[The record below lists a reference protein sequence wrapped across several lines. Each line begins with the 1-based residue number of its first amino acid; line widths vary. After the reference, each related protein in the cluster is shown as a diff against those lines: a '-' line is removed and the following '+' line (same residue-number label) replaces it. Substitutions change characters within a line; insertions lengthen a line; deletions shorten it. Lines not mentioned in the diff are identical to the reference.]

1 MEFSDAEI
9 KKLEEITTLYATV
22 KKWMLY
28 AEEIHPEKKTFIQ
41 PINEIKNAFDHLMRI
56 FASKLELKSADDSYI
71 TINLDKAFAH
81 IYRAAYDLLDYISI
95 YLRKKISDEINGIS
109 PEALTTIFPEY
120 YKEIKPYVESKSS
133 EISNLR
139 ANKDIGDPNT
149 DDLQKY
155 VEIIETIKSLLDKI
169 LEIKPSLIDYEVKK
183 KKEVRKSKFLEILIY
198 IAIAIV
204 SGVIGAIS
212 YAYF

>member
-41 PINEIKNAFDHLMRI
+41 PINEIKNAFDHLMRV
-56 FASKLELKSADDSYI
+56 FASKLELKSTDATYI
-71 TINLDKAFAH
+71 AINLDKAFAH
-81 IYRAAYDLLDYISI
+81 IYRATYDLLDYISI
-95 YLRKKISDEINGIS
+95 YLRKKISDELDRIS
-109 PEALTTIFPEY
+109 PEALTKIFSEY
-120 YKEIKPYVESKSS
+120 YKEIKPYIESKSS

-139 ANKDIGDPNT
+139 ANKDIADPNI

-155 VEIIETIKSLLDKI
+155 VEIIERMKTYLDKI
-169 LEIKPSLIDYEVKK
+169 VEIKPSLIDYEERK
-183 KKEVRKSKFLEILIY
+183 KKEVRQSKFLEILIY